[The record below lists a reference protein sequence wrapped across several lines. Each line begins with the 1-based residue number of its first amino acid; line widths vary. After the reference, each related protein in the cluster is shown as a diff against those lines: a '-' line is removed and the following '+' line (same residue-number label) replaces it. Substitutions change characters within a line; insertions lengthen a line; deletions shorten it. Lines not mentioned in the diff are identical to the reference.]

1 MIWKVTRP
9 MNLTGRPPT
18 ARFDCYRHPAEASRE
33 AAHGACTRIAIRGR
47 RGSRTCRES
56 PHDGETSCQSIC
68 CVPTSTQ
75 PPARLQWRTMY
86 IAKFAARRSTSLIR
100 EAAERC
106 FVLPQCEC
114 RLNARPANT
123 VGLVRWRCDPVSR
136 GGCVRVGLQIATIPF
151 TRSPTSMKLGATS
164 AGCEG
169 SNAASARP
177 PSPHD
182 AHK

>member
-1 MIWKVTRP
+1 MQSHTTNESYRKTSHSS
-9 MNLTGRPPT
+9 
-18 ARFDCYRHPAEASRE
+18 FDCYRHPAEASRE

-47 RGSRTCRES
+47 RGSRTCRGS

-86 IAKFAARRSTSLIR
+86 IAKFDPRRSTSLIR

-136 GGCVRVGLQIATIPF
+136 GGCVRVGLQDRNDSFHT
-151 TRSPTSMKLGATS
+151 
-164 AGCEG
+164 
-169 SNAASARP
+169 NADKSETWCNFCWL
-177 PSPHD
+177 
-182 AHK
+182 